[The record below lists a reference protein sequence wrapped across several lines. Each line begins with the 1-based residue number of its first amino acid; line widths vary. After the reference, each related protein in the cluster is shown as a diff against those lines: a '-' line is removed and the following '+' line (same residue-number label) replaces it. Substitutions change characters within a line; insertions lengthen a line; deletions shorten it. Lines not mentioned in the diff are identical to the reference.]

1 MAITLPAFTPVE
13 DSLLL
18 TLYCRALDNRL
29 SKPILSD
36 ATADEIVRKL
46 DYDFG
51 QFKVNKNFILNVA
64 LRAKKLDEVASGFIR
79 HHPDAVGLDLGAGLD
94 TRMIRVAAPTTVD
107 WYDVDY
113 PAVVAVRERLIP
125 DRVNAHNIG
134 ADVTDPDWLST
145 VPGDRPAVIVA
156 DGLMGFLSKDEFVSL
171 LNRLIDHFPS
181 GEIAFNSYTSF
192 AVWATKHVPGTSSV
206 AGLLKFPG
214 VDDPREL
221 ERWNPKLK
229 LIREILLTR
238 EPEVAEYPTAIRLY
252 NRFLATSTT
261 LSRKG
266 TIVLHFRF

>member
-1 MAITLPAFTPVE
+1 M
-13 DSLLL
+13 
-18 TLYCRALDNRL
+18 
-29 SKPILSD
+29 
-36 ATADEIVRKL
+36 
-46 DYDFG
+46 
-51 QFKVNKNFILNVA
+51 
-64 LRAKKLDEVASGFIR
+64 
-79 HHPDAVGLDLGAGLD
+79 
-94 TRMIRVAAPTTVD
+94 
-107 WYDVDY
+107 
-113 PAVVAVRERLIP
+113 
-125 DRVNAHNIG
+125 
-134 ADVTDPDWLST
+134 
-145 VPGDRPAVIVA
+145 
-156 DGLMGFLSKDEFVSL
+156 SL